1 MKKLVGEWLR
11 VLTWRVRCR
20 CTRLIE
26 LFIQQRHTNSVLLA
40 YQRHTNEKTL
50 INCSWFINLFSFSF
64 SFFCTQI
71 PIPQVTKTQLTQR
84 ALKQHLRLL
93 SLWMHLIWYVVW
105 LFFCFKIISYS
116 IGTRLETYS
125 YYLCTIFFYYT
136 SLTAK
141 KSQWLISFVN
151 QENCFLP
158 NTISCWV
165 SCFIWF
171 FFDTKFIL
179 NSKQLLNYFVIF

>member
-11 VLTWRVRCR
+11 FLTWRVRCR
-20 CTRLIE
+20 CTRLLE
-26 LFIQQRHTNSVLLA
+26 LFIQQRHTNSELLIIKLLSNGGIPAAYERKNIDPIVLDL
-40 YQRHTNEKTL
+40 L
-50 INCSWFINLFSFSF
+50 IF
-64 SFFCTQI
+64 SFFFFCIQI

-84 ALKQHLRLL
+84 ALKQQLRLL

-105 LFFCFKIISYS
+105 LFFCFNYFVLDWNS
-116 IGTRLETYS
+116 IGNLR
-125 YYLCTIFFYYT
+125 YYLCSIYVCFYYT

-151 QENCFLP
+151 QNNCFLP

-165 SCFIWF
+165 SCFI
-171 FFDTKFIL
+171 
-179 NSKQLLNYFVIF
+179 